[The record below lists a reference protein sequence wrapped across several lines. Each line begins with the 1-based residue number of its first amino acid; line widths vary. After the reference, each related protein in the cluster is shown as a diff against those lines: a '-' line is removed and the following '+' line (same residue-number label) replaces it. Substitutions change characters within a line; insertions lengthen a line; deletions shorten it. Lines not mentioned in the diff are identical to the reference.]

1 MSLANILLLPPTR
14 IAYLPHSRDPTHG
27 EDTNTK
33 IASLDPFAAI
43 HMAIT
48 HGLDS
53 ISIIDIKGT
62 NSTYLHTSKDRDDIK
77 PNLSSEKKC
86 EYALSQAIQFN
97 SPIPPENILA
107 NMQLAEIM
115 EHTEFTL
122 IQVNK
127 NDPATWGRHQI
138 ANQITEASLSIIESA
153 TIIAR
158 HRITTPAL
166 ENPDQTHTI
175 LWPELRQK
183 AEYFL
188 SIDASVKQ
196 NPNKCPDFLIIEYF
210 RRLGITKTKEYVPFT
225 TSSDKDLSEIKNT
238 LTEIG
243 NETLVWLL
251 YLNAYPKIPEFDS
264 FPKNSERWI
273 LSKV

>member
-1 MSLANILLLPPTR
+1 
-14 IAYLPHSRDPTHG
+14 
-27 EDTNTK
+27 
-33 IASLDPFAAI
+33 
-43 HMAIT
+43 
-48 HGLDS
+48 
-53 ISIIDIKGT
+53 
-62 NSTYLHTSKDRDDIK
+62 
-77 PNLSSEKKC
+77 
-86 EYALSQAIQFN
+86 
-97 SPIPPENILA
+97 
-107 NMQLAEIM
+107 M

-153 TIIAR
+153 TIVAR
-158 HRITTPAL
+158 HRITTPVL
-166 ENPDQTHTI
+166 ENPDQTHTV
-175 LWPELRQK
+175 LWPELREK

-210 RRLGITKTKEYVPFT
+210 RRLGITKTKEYVSFT
-225 TSSDKDLSEIKNT
+225 SDKDLSEIKNA

-251 YLNAYPKIPEFDS
+251 YLNTYPKIPEFDS

-273 LSKV
+273 LSKVKREKIAGSTQKGFNIAPHHVHLYLPKLRNSKFIHEDPLRTSFPIGRWIKVPSKKLHLFYDFIPASKDQFRFKHPPKKNGCLS